1 MRAPHDGLVRVR
13 FAPSPTGYLHIGG
26 LRTALYCYLFA
37 RSRGGQLVLRI
48 EDTDRSRFLSD
59 AEEDVVASLAWAGL
73 SVDESPVKAGPFA
86 PYRQSERTNQY
97 LRHTVRLLHRGH
109 AYYAFDTP
117 EELDA
122 MRKDGTFTYN
132 AAGRMHMTNEFT
144 LGSKELGR
152 RLTSGEPYV
161 VRLKTPEDRM
171 VRFHDIIR
179 GEVSVEASTLD
190 DQVLLKSDGMPT
202 YHLANVVDDHL
213 MNITHVIRGEEWLP
227 STPKHILLY
236 EAFGWEP
243 PNMAHLPLIMSP
255 TGGKLSKRNAEKQGI
270 PVLVRAYRD
279 LGFEPEA
286 VINFLALLG
295 WNPGTEEE
303 VFGLADLVDAF
314 TLDRVG
320 ASGAQ
325 FSLDKLRW
333 FNQQHLRRLAAED
346 LLARVRSSIHAHGIT
361 VSDAYLMRVLDLLRE
376 RIVLA
381 GSVAT
386 EYGYFFAG
394 PSAYDEKGVRKRWK
408 DDSAGLLTAYA
419 DRLELLDPFD
429 EEALES
435 ALRTLAGEQEVGAGR
450 IIHPVRLATSGST
463 FGPSLFGMLAVL
475 GRDVC
480 VRRLQ
485 RAVQVLGR

>member
-1 MRAPHDGLVRVR
+1 MHAPHDGPVRVR

-26 LRTALYCYLFA
+26 LRTALYCHLFA
-37 RSRGGQLVLRI
+37 RSRGGQLILRI
-48 EDTDRSRFLSD
+48 EDTDRSRFVPD
-59 AEEDVVASLAWAGL
+59 AEEDIVTSLAWAGL
-73 SVDESPVKAGPFA
+73 SVDESPAKAGAFA
-86 PYRQSERTNQY
+86 PYRQSERVHEY
-97 LRHTVRLLHRGH
+97 LRHTVRLLHTGH

-122 MRKDGTFTYN
+122 MRKAGAFTYN
-132 AAGRMHMTNEFT
+132 AAGRIHMTNEFT
-144 LGSKELGR
+144 LGPKEFGR
-152 RLTSGEPYV
+152 RVTSGEPYV
-161 VRLKTPEDRM
+161 VRFKTPEDRM
-171 VRFHDIIR
+171 VRFHDSIR
-179 GEVSVEASTLD
+179 GEVAVEASTLD
-190 DQVLLKSDGMPT
+190 DQVLLKSDRMPT

-236 EAFGWEP
+236 EAFGWVP
-243 PNMAHLPLIMSP
+243 PTMAHLPLIMSP

-270 PVLVRAYRD
+270 PVLVRAYRE
-279 LGFEPEA
+279 LGYEPEA

-320 ASGAQ
+320 TSGAQ

-346 LLARVRSSIHAHGIT
+346 LLARVRFHIHAHRIV
-361 VSDAYLMRVLDLLRE
+361 VSDAYLMRVLDLVRE

-381 GSVAT
+381 ESVVT
-386 EYGYFFAG
+386 EYGYFFTD
-394 PSAYDEKGVRKRWK
+394 PSEYDEKGVRKRWK
-408 DDSAGLLTAYA
+408 DESAELLTAYA
-419 DRLELLDPFD
+419 DRLQLLDPFD
-429 EEALES
+429 EEALEGS
-435 ALRTLAGEQEVGAGR
+435 LRTLAGEQEVGAGR
-450 IIHPVRLATSGST
+450 IIHPVRLATSGTT

-480 VRRLQ
+480 VRRLR
-485 RAVQVLGR
+485 RAVEVIDR